1 MKLHVHAK
9 SEKRSLLTEKL
20 RSLSNNNE
28 EEREDHDL
36 NGIEID
42 GKPSPKNIVL
52 GDFKTTSK
60 ITEPINLFDLS
71 KTNSSVYQTSLE
83 LLESPPKLLKKQKSS
98 RRKILKE
105 IPSTQEVPNVEKKV
119 KKEKTS
125 CPVCQIY

>member
-1 MKLHVHAK
+1 MKQHVHAK

-28 EEREDHDL
+28 EEHDL

-42 GKPSPKNIVL
+42 GKPSPKNIAL

-71 KTNSSVYQTSLE
+71 KTNSSIYQTSLE
-83 LLESPPKLLKKQKSS
+83 LLE
-98 RRKILKE
+98 
-105 IPSTQEVPNVEKKV
+105 
-119 KKEKTS
+119 
-125 CPVCQIY
+125 